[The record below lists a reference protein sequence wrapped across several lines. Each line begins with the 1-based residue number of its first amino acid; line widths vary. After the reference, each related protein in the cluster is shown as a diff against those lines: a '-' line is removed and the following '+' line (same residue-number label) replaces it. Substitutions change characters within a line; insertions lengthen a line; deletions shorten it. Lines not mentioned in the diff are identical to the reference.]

1 MYRIK
6 IYIKIGVRKMK
17 SKADLKIGDSIGRT
31 LAATPLYEQVKERV
45 MHLILDGTWSEG
57 HILPAETELARQ
69 LGVSYGTAR
78 QALQILTKQGV
89 LLRKPRIG
97 TVVTGRTP
105 HHTLDRFYKYYRL
118 HNTNNEL
125 INTQTITKSV
135 EIRPATDD
143 EKRHL
148 RLNETS
154 NVISL
159 VRVRLHNNSPV
170 MVDHIAIPESLVPDF
185 PSTPDDV
192 PALLLNNLR
201 DQYSLRI
208 SAVRETLR
216 ADIANSEDIAL
227 LNLSK
232 ADTPTA
238 VLVID
243 DICFD
248 SKNQALLTAS
258 HRALS
263 DNYRYVNEVR

>member
-1 MYRIK
+1 
-6 IYIKIGVRKMK
+6 MK
-17 SKADLKIGDSIGRT
+17 SKVDLKMRGRIGRT
-31 LAATPLYEQVKERV
+31 STTAPLYEQVKDRV
-45 MHLILDGTWSEG
+45 MQLILDGTWSEG

-69 LGVSYGTAR
+69 FGISYGTAR

-105 HHTLDRFYKYYRL
+105 HHTLDRLYKYYRL
-118 HNTNNEL
+118 HNINNEL

-135 EIRPATDD
+135 EVRPATED

-148 RLNETS
+148 RLDETS

-159 VRVRLHNNSPV
+159 VRVRLHNGSPI
-170 MVDHIAIPESLVPDF
+170 MIDHIAIPEHLVPNF
-185 PSTPDDV
+185 SSTPDAV

-201 DQYSLRI
+201 DEYGLRI

-216 ADIANSEDIAL
+216 ADIANAEDIAL
-227 LNLSK
+227 LNLEVN
-232 ADTPTA
+232 TPTA

-263 DNYRYVNEVR
+263 DNYHYINEVR

>member
-1 MYRIK
+1 MISK
-6 IYIKIGVRKMK
+6 VGLKM
-17 SKADLKIGDSIGRT
+17 SDSIGRT
-31 LAATPLYEQVKERV
+31 LATTPLYEQVKDRV
-45 MHLILDGTWSEG
+45 MQLILDGTWPEG

-105 HHTLDRFYKYYRL
+105 LHTLDRFYKYYRL
-118 HNTNNEL
+118 HNINNEL

-135 EIRPATDD
+135 EVRPATDV
-143 EKRHL
+143 ERHHL
-148 RLNETS
+148 RLDEKS
-154 NVISL
+154 NVIAL
-159 VRVRLHNNSPV
+159 LRVRLHNHSPV
-170 MVDHIAIPESLVPDF
+170 MIDHIAIPEHLVPNF
-185 PSTPDDV
+185 PTTPDEV

-201 DQYSLRI
+201 DEYRLRI
-208 SAVRETLR
+208 SAVRETLK
-216 ADIANSEDIAL
+216 ADIANTEDIAL
-227 LNLSK
+227 LNLSD
-232 ADTPTA
+232 ADIPTA
-238 VLVID
+238 VLVIN

-263 DNYRYVNEVR
+263 DNYHYINEVR

>member
-1 MYRIK
+1 
-6 IYIKIGVRKMK
+6 MK
-17 SKADLKIGDSIGRT
+17 SKIDLKMRGSIGRT
-31 LAATPLYEQVKERV
+31 PSATPLYEQVKQRV
-45 MHLILDGTWSEG
+45 MHFILDGTWSEG

-69 LGVSYGTAR
+69 FGVSYGTAR

-118 HNTNNEL
+118 HNTKNEL
-125 INTQTITKSV
+125 INTQTITKSI
-135 EIRPATDD
+135 EIRPATDV
-143 EKRHL
+143 EKRQL
-148 RLNETS
+148 SLDETS

-159 VRVRLHNNSPV
+159 VRIRLHNNSPV
-170 MVDHIAIPESLVPDF
+170 MIDHIAIPEHLIPNF
-185 PSTPDDV
+185 PSTPDSV

-201 DQYSLRI
+201 DEYGLRI

-216 ADIANSEDIAL
+216 ADIASAEDMDL
-227 LNLSK
+227 LNLSVR
-232 ADTPTA
+232 DNPTA

-263 DNYRYVNEVR
+263 DNYHYINEIR

>member
-1 MYRIK
+1 
-6 IYIKIGVRKMK
+6 MK
-17 SKADLKIGDSIGRT
+17 SKADLKMGDGIGRT

-45 MHLILDGTWSEG
+45 MHLILDGTWPEG

-78 QALQILTKQGV
+78 QALQSLTKQGV

-135 EIRPATDD
+135 EIRPATES

-148 RLNETS
+148 RLNEAN

-159 VRVRLHNNSPV
+159 VRIRLHNNLPV
-170 MVDHIAIPESLVPDF
+170 MVDHISIPEHLVPNF
-185 PSTPDDV
+185 PSTFSDV
-192 PALLLNNLR
+192 PALLLNSLR
-201 DQYSLRI
+201 DEYGLRI

-216 ADIANSEDIAL
+216 ADIATTEDMAL
-227 LNLSK
+227 LNLD

-263 DNYRYVNEVR
+263 DNYHYINEVR

>member
-1 MYRIK
+1 
-6 IYIKIGVRKMK
+6 MK
-17 SKADLKIGDSIGRT
+17 SKIDLKMRGNIGRT
-31 LAATPLYEQVKERV
+31 SSATPLYEQVKEQV
-45 MHLILDGTWSEG
+45 MHLILDGTWPEG

-69 LGVSYGTAR
+69 FGVSYGTAR

-118 HNTNNEL
+118 HNTKNEL

-135 EIRPATDD
+135 EIRPATDH

-148 RLNETS
+148 RLNDTS
-154 NVISL
+154 NVIAL

-170 MVDHIAIPESLVPDF
+170 MIDHIAIPEHLIPEF
-185 PSTPDDV
+185 PSTPDNV

-201 DQYSLRI
+201 DQYGLRI

-216 ADIANSEDIAL
+216 ADIANTEDMAL
-227 LNLSK
+227 LNLNEV
-232 ADTPTA
+232 DTPTA

-263 DNYRYVNEVR
+263 DNYHYINEVR